1 MIKQSD
7 GQTDRPS
14 SSVSYRNCNIA
25 AMCFYVKVCVDMC
38 MCNASSRHKRHIVR
52 VVANTFS
59 IVAAAAVVIVVV
71 SIVSGSEKK
80 GGQ

>member
-14 SSVSYRNCNIA
+14 SSVSYRNRNIA

-38 MCNASSRHKRHIVR
+38 MCNASSRHKHHIVR
-52 VVANTFS
+52 VANTFS
-59 IVAAAAVVIVVV
+59 IVAAVVIVVV